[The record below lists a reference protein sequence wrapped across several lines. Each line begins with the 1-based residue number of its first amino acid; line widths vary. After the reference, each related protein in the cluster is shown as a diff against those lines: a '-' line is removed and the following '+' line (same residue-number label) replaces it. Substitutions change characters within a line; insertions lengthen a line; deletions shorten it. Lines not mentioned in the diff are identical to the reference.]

1 MGLFGKKKEKKKEK
15 NKEEINI
22 TIDNNDSLFLE
33 QSEEEVIPLEN
44 EKTTEELI
52 SELTVTFNNIVSK
65 NKRIVQEYYICKIL
79 SRVGL
84 KDFEFNL
91 QVVMMDKHV
100 NRMKKDCFDLSR
112 VIDNIKAGLQFKE
125 EEIKKIYKKVMDLQA
140 FQNGVFHQL
149 SEINNNSYGHL
160 KISTVTITIN
170 KTNEELE
177 MLYNNISNELKG
189 FKSFEEAAEFIYYNS
204 GDFIDN
210 LVNSYV
216 EYVKT
221 YNNSEYNTVYNKKYF
236 MESDIIISMDIKEW
250 IELYKKLK
258 FVLKL
263 MNNRDNNLYI
273 NCSKLFNIFEAKYAI
288 LMMRAEQNKNRI

>member
-1 MGLFGKKKEKKKEK
+1 MGLFNKKRKNK

-22 TIDNNDSLFLE
+22 AIDNDDSLFLD
-33 QSEEEVIPLEN
+33 QDNEELIPLEK
-44 EKTTEELI
+44 EKDKEEMIYDLI
-52 SELTVTFNNIVSK
+52 SVYKKIISK
-65 NKRIVQEYYICKIL
+65 NNRTIQEYYICKIL

-91 QVVMMDKHV
+91 QIVMIDKHI
-100 NRMKKDCFDLSR
+100 NRLKKDCFDLSR
-112 VIDNIKAGLQFKE
+112 LINNIEAGLQFE
-125 EEIKKIYKKVMDLQA
+125 EDEIKKIYKRVMDLQA

-149 SEINNNSYGHL
+149 SEINNNSYVHL
-160 KISTVTITIN
+160 KISTVTITLN
-170 KTNEELE
+170 KDNEELE

-189 FKSFEEAAEFIYYNS
+189 FKTFEEAAEFIYFNS
-204 GDFIDN
+204 GDFIGN
-210 LVNSYV
+210 LVDSYV
-216 EYVKT
+216 EYVKAC
-221 YNNSEYNTVYNKKYF
+221 NNSEYNDIYNKHYF

-258 FVLKL
+258 FVLKQ
-263 MNNRDNNLYI
+263 MNNHKNDLYI

>member
-1 MGLFGKKKEKKKEK
+1 MGLFNKKKKEK

-22 TIDNNDSLFLE
+22 TIDNDDSLFLE
-33 QSEEEVIPLEN
+33 QIDEEKKPLEK
-44 EKTTEELI
+44 EKNKDEMITELI
-52 SELTVTFNNIVSK
+52 PVFKNISSK
-65 NKRIVQEYYICKIL
+65 NNRIIQEYYICKIL

-100 NRMKKDCFDLSR
+100 NRLKKECFDLSR
-112 VIDNIKAGLQFKE
+112 FINNIEAGLQFDE
-125 EEIKKIYKKVMDLQA
+125 TEIKKNYKKVIDLQA

-160 KISTVTITIN
+160 KISTVTITLN
-170 KTNEELE
+170 KNNEELE

-189 FKSFEEAAEFIYYNS
+189 FKSFEEAAEFIYFNS
-204 GDFIDN
+204 GDFIGN
-210 LVNSYV
+210 LVDSYV
-216 EYVKT
+216 QYVKAC
-221 YNNSEYNTVYNKKYF
+221 NNDEYIDLYNKHYF
-236 MESDIIISMDIKEW
+236 LESDIVISMDVKEW

-258 FVLKL
+258 FVLKQ
-263 MNNRDNNLYI
+263 MNNRENNLYI
-273 NCSKLFNIFEAKYAI
+273 NCNKLFNIFEAKYAI